1 MGFMLWL
8 ITALQSLRMKNASRK
23 LEKVKQNAIS
33 RSNKIEAKKNSSSKI
48 KIYFMQFLSVIIS
61 VVELIPILLVGSFTV
76 IILIMGIIILIF
88 ILAVIPIL
96 ENVIDVV
103 GDTVFTPA
111 PEQVVRGNPRWSE
124 NELAIRGMLLTNR
137 EKNWYRLI
145 MLYKL
150 HLEKSGVTAS
160 GETAFLFALGLGST
174 ESGGN
179 FYEEGQDTKNILVTP
194 TDKLDNQQGFAGNF
208 GLRRDRTLEH
218 YFGVG
223 GYTDY
228 LRGRFVPDRLSV
240 LPTTDVLFVPW
251 ASAMGLKHL
260 YGKIDEQNIDR
271 QSTFATA
278 NAVMDSFG
286 IKENREELMQF
297 ILWHLATAQYHGAY
311 ASEWVD
317 YITFVSAMF
326 AASSDVDSKRS
337 MRNWG
342 IVARNTDYSEST
354 FRRLVIGSTPF
365 QRIDRV
371 RTPTELV
378 LPEMFA
384 HLTLNG
390 ERLTVPLWNY
400 LWAKYSSKPE
410 MQGAWRTAQA
420 LASRTDDTTVGWG
433 YVARVLNFHYGI
445 NSYLQGLRVYTHI
458 TSQLVGDFEETVG
471 EAQGT
476 WDGVPL
482 LEYIKRFSGSSVDK
496 ALRFQEYWGS
506 ARFIGAQRIGRTD
519 WSPDKWGVPFFRQ
532 GGNSEIYSRVPWGS
546 RGNTFDVNGCMLY
559 SYAYVA
565 SALTGRIINPPEITS
580 VAYLHDALDAD
591 AGVIIRNMIP
601 VFESLGLKKELDRFS
616 AGTKVRATPERF
628 NQVWDRVDTTLK
640 NNGLVVVTGVGQW
653 ASRGQIHFFVISDR
667 VVEDGK
673 VMYRVYTSSRVDQ
686 TVRLWDRS
694 VFEKTLGGVVSFITR

>member
-251 ASAMGLKHL
+251 ASAMGLRHL

-365 QRIDRV
+365 QRI
-371 RTPTELV
+371 
-378 LPEMFA
+378 
-384 HLTLNG
+384 N
-390 ERLTVPLWNY
+390 
-400 LWAKYSSKPE
+400 
-410 MQGAWRTAQA
+410 
-420 LASRTDDTTVGWG
+420 LAEP
-433 YVARVLNFHYGI
+433 
-445 NSYLQGLRVYTHI
+445 Q
-458 TSQLVGDFEETVG
+458 
-471 EAQGT
+471 
-476 WDGVPL
+476 
-482 LEYIKRFSGSSVDK
+482 
-496 ALRFQEYWGS
+496 
-506 ARFIGAQRIGRTD
+506 
-519 WSPDKWGVPFFRQ
+519 
-532 GGNSEIYSRVPWGS
+532 
-546 RGNTFDVNGCMLY
+546 
-559 SYAYVA
+559 
-565 SALTGRIINPPEITS
+565 
-580 VAYLHDALDAD
+580 
-591 AGVIIRNMIP
+591 
-601 VFESLGLKKELDRFS
+601 
-616 AGTKVRATPERF
+616 
-628 NQVWDRVDTTLK
+628 
-640 NNGLVVVTGVGQW
+640 
-653 ASRGQIHFFVISDR
+653 
-667 VVEDGK
+667 
-673 VMYRVYTSSRVDQ
+673 
-686 TVRLWDRS
+686 
-694 VFEKTLGGVVSFITR
+694 